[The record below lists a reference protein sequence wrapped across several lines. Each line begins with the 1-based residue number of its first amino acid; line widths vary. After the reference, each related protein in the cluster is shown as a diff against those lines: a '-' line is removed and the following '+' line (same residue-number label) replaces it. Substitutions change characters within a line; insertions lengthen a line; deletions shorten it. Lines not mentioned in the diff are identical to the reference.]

1 MTGTVRTVDSVHT
14 RGQDHWVRV
23 WPLHKRSWMILGVGT
38 AVMLAIWTGVGLLYM
53 HLLDDGPV
61 GDADRRGARW
71 FEEHRTSTWNTLSHY
86 GSMMSD
92 TLVKVILVATVGGAM
107 VIIWRRWHDGVFLAM
122 AVIVEASVF
131 VVSAFIVDRDRPPV
145 KHLDPAAPSGSFP
158 SGHTGAAVAF
168 YTGVLMVV
176 LWHTRHRVWRWVFG
190 VIGVMVP
197 LIVATS
203 RVYRGMHHPIDVV
216 AGLLLGLMALFVVR
230 AALNAGVE
238 EIDRDADDSVPARLR
253 SLDLTDETHDDTV
266 HTSATSGVLT

>member
-1 MTGTVRTVDSVHT
+1 MTIRLEPRVTVSRWLSPSLTIGAVVVALVIAEAIIAAVGGDPVASFAHILNASFGSV
-14 RGQDHWVRV
+14 
-23 WPLHKRSWMILGVGT
+23 GV
-38 AVMLAIWTGVGLLYM
+38 L
-53 HLLDDGPV
+53 
-61 GDADRRGARW
+61 
-71 FEEHRTSTWNTLSHY
+71 
-86 GSMMSD
+86 SD

-131 VVSAFIVDRDRPPV
+131 VISAFVVDRDRPPV

-168 YTGVLMVV
+168 YTGVLIVV
-176 LWHTRHRVWRWVFG
+176 LWHTRNRLWRWVFG

-197 LIVATS
+197 LIVGTS

-216 AGLLLGLMALFVVR
+216 AGILLGLAALFVVR

-253 SLDLTDETHDDTV
+253 
-266 HTSATSGVLT
+266 

>member
-1 MTGTVRTVDSVHT
+1 MSGAVRTVDSVHAS
-14 RGQDHWVRV
+14 RQDHWVRV
-23 WPLHKRSWMILGVGT
+23 WPLHKRSWMILGVGS

-61 GDADRRGARW
+61 GDADRRGRRW
-71 FEEHRTSTWNTLSHY
+71 FAEHRTPTWNTLSHY

-122 AVIVEASVF
+122 AVIVEATVF
-131 VVSAFIVDRDRPPV
+131 VISAFVVDRDRPPV

-168 YTGVLMVV
+168 YTGVLIVV
-176 LWHTRHRVWRWVFG
+176 LWHTRNRLWRWVFG

-216 AGLLLGLMALFVVR
+216 AGILARSRHAVR
-230 AALNAGVE
+230 RSGSAQRRRRG
-238 EIDRDADDSVPARLR
+238 DRS
-253 SLDLTDETHDDTV
+253 
-266 HTSATSGVLT
+266 